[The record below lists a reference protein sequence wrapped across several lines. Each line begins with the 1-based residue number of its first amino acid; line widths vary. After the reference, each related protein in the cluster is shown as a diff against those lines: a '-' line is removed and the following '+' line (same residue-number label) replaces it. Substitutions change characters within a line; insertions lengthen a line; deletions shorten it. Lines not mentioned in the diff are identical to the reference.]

1 MPLRDSK
8 KFLSLL
14 GKFQA
19 RIHAYILYQVPNR
32 NDAEDILQD
41 TIVVMLD
48 KFSEFEEGSNFL
60 AWGLTIARYKVMA
73 YRDKMKGSKLVFDDT
88 ILDIMAQES
97 ELQSEIAKEESE
109 KLSECIGKLPEK
121 YKKYLQY
128 RYEDSMSYRAIGEKI
143 SISAQ
148 AVYKTMSKIH
158 VALMNCVRLGVA
170 KDYE

>member
-14 GKFQA
+14 SKSQA

-48 KFSEFEEGSNFL
+48 KFSEFREGSNFL
-60 AWGLTIARYKVMA
+60 AWGLTIARYKVLA
-73 YRDKMKGSKLVFDDT
+73 YRDKKMNSKVVFDDSMLK
-88 ILDIMAQES
+88 IIEEESDIQDA
-97 ELQSEIAKEESE
+97 IAKEESDR
-109 KLSECIGKLPEK
+109 LTECVSKLPDR

-128 RYEDSMSYRAIGEKI
+128 RYEDSMSYKAIGEKI

-148 AVYKTMSKIH
+148 AVHKTMSKIH
-158 VALMNCVRLGVA
+158 VALMNCVRLGVS
-170 KDYE
+170 KE